1 MEYKL
6 NLTSTENKDL
16 VGYCNL
22 NDLRIS
28 EIIKKS
34 YLNGFNIERYGL
46 LGDDSKKIGG
56 FEEKQ
61 VEIEV
66 IKEIRVEV
74 PVEVIKEVEII
85 KEVPSPPTEIE
96 VIKYVDRE
104 VIKEV
109 KVEVPVEKIVYIY
122 DKKEEEPVTN
132 LDNICDKM
140 EETIFQKEQEILE
153 ITQKFST
160 KEEEMTKNFQ
170 NEKNELL
177 NKIQQLENQ
186 AGQGNK
192 EKMLQQTLVNLKKEL
207 SLSSEKIK
215 ELEKINEQL
224 KTQQPI
230 GAVFLKGSN
239 LQG

>member
-1 MEYKL
+1 MNQIQLTSNQIKSVQEYCKL
-6 NLTSTENKDL
+6 NNIEDVN
-16 VGYCNL
+16 GF
-22 NDLRIS
+22 IS
-28 EIIKKS
+28 KCFIS
-34 YLNGFNIERYGL
+34 GFNIEKYGL
-46 LGDDSKKIGG
+46 LGESS
-56 FEEKQ
+56 EKPI
-61 VEIEV
+61 EIEV
-66 IKEIRVEV
+66 VKEIRVEV
-74 PVEVIKEVEII
+74 PVEVIKEVEKIVEVI
-85 KEVPSPPTEIE
+85 KEVPTPPTEIE

-104 VIKEV
+104 VVKEV

-140 EETIFQKEQEILE
+140 GETIFQKEQEILE

>member
-1 MEYKL
+1 VNQIQLTSNQIKSVQEYCKL
-6 NLTSTENKDL
+6 NNIEDVNGFISKCFTS
-16 VGYCNL
+16 
-22 NDLRIS
+22 
-28 EIIKKS
+28 
-34 YLNGFNIERYGL
+34 GFNIEKYGL
-46 LGDDSKKIGG
+46 LGESS
-56 FEEKQ
+56 EKP

-66 IKEIRVEV
+66 VKEIRVEV
-74 PVEVIKEVEII
+74 PVEVVKEVEKIVEVI
-85 KEVPSPPTEIE
+85 KEVPTPPTEIE

-104 VIKEV
+104 VVKEV

-160 KEEEMTKNFQ
+160 KEEEMTKIFQ

-186 AGQGNK
+186 SGQGNK